1 MVLSSSHGGG
11 TLVGIVWYQYYK
23 WWQIMVVFSIYSDS
37 EQLIHGGG
45 AVVAPP
51 LPIHPLPL
59 ASPSIHTQDRE
70 THDEQTHTHTHP
82 HTHTS
87 THKHMKTH
95 TH

>member
-1 MVLSSSHGGG
+1 MEVIYNYGVIVEPL
-11 TLVGIVWYQYYK
+11 GIVCYQYYK
-23 WWQIMVVFSIYSDS
+23 WWQIMAVFYIYSDS

-70 THDEQTHTHTHP
+70 THDEQTHTRK
-82 HTHTS
+82 HTHTD
-87 THKHMKTH
+87 TH
-95 TH
+95 